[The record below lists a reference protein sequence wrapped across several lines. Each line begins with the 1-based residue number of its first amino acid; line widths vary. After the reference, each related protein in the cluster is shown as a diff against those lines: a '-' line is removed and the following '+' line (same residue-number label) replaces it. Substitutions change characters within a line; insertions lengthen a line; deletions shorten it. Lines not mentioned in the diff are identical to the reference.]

1 MDNNKQEL
9 NPLIFKIGQRI
20 QKYRLQRNLTQEQL
34 AEAINVSQKHLSRIE
49 NGYHN
54 PRFDMVI
61 QIANALNVPV
71 DVFARDVP
79 DDDVDVFLAD
89 IRSDV
94 ESMNSSRL
102 KFLKKMIGLILEMD
116 NQTDKK
122 NAQT

>member
-1 MDNNKQEL
+1 
-9 NPLIFKIGQRI
+9 
-20 QKYRLQRNLTQEQL
+20 
-34 AEAINVSQKHLSRIE
+34 
-49 NGYHN
+49 
-54 PRFDMVI
+54 MVI

-71 DVFARDVP
+71 DVFARDIP

-122 NAQT
+122 TAQT

>member
-9 NPLIFKIGQRI
+9 NPLILKIGQRI
-20 QKYRLQRNLTQEQL
+20 QKYRLQRDLTQEQL

-79 DDDVDVFLAD
+79 DDDVDVFLEA
-89 IRSDV
+89 IRPYIEKMDR
-94 ESMNSSRL
+94 EQL
-102 KFLKKMIGLILEMD
+102 KFVKTI
-116 NQTDKK
+116 
-122 NAQT
+122 